1 MSLHSNSQDS
11 KDTPS
16 RESRLRDLAH
26 RKEELQLEREVVA
39 SKLEELDYK
48 IIQTEAEYGALC
60 NETAL
65 ILNLPI
71 EILCRIFEAAHN
83 ASFAEGIPNNP
94 LIEVTISHTCR
105 GWRSIALSLPLLWST
120 FRHDA
125 SELPQ
130 RIPVDRLVAYLER
143 SGSRLLDLHFA
154 FAESVLSEGSL
165 ALFNSMLESTI
176 THVAHWRRFSLFSDG
191 DVPILSFCNRLQ
203 HLEALNLE
211 YFTMCPNTDNS
222 LEGLEEPETLV
233 FDELSPSVFLGG
245 APKLFYVRLDPTCP
259 SKCLPP
265 FSNVT
270 VLRLEDDSFDL
281 GIWNFGSYSTF
292 LEILA
297 LPSLSSL
304 SIVGEMFSKPDS
316 PHSSK
321 ITMNN
326 LKHLRYGADD
336 NLIVHFLPFLLA
348 PLLETLILNNI
359 ELPLPPSP
367 FPEFMQ
373 PFSKLHSL
381 ELLHCIDTDTGFFTS
396 FAALT
401 PNIINLTIIDNPDFS
416 SICHNMVKQLNKEG
430 TTLWPNVK
438 VLTGILLNEDSLNH
452 YINFAEMFKNPELI
466 ICIGASFANDWRFMD
481 PESYE
486 LLQPIC
492 ILEQMPPGKRLV
504 SWPPGVDVPAEDDYF
519 TIEFY

>member
-1 MSLHSNSQDS
+1 MSFRSNSQDS
-11 KDTPS
+11 KDRPS
-16 RESRLRDLAH
+16 RERRLRDLAD

-39 SKLEELDYK
+39 SKLEKLDYE
-48 IIQTEAEYGALC
+48 IIQTRAEYGTLH
-60 NETAL
+60 NETAP

-71 EILCRIFEAAHN
+71 EILCRMFEAAHN

-94 LIEVTISHTCR
+94 LIEVTISHICR
-105 GWRSIALSLPLLWST
+105 GWRSIALSLPLLWSR

-125 SELPQ
+125 SELPE

-154 FAESVLSEGSL
+154 FAKSVLSEGSL

-176 THVAHWRRFSLFSDG
+176 PHVARWRRFSLFSDE
-191 DVPILSFCNRLQ
+191 DVPVLAFCDKLK
-203 HLEALNLE
+203 HLEAPNLE
-211 YFTMCPNTDNS
+211 HFTMCP
-222 LEGLEEPETLV
+222 GLEEPESLI
-233 FDELSPSVFLGG
+233 FDGLSLSVFLGG
-245 APKLFYVRLDPTCP
+245 APKLFHLRLDPTCP
-259 SKCLPP
+259 SKYLPP

-270 VLRLEDDSFDL
+270 VLRLEDESLDL
-281 GIWNFGSYSTF
+281 GVWNFGSYSTF

-304 SIVGEMFSKPDS
+304 SIVGEQFRKPDS

-326 LKHLRYGADD
+326 LKHLRYGGDSD
-336 NLIVHFLPFLLA
+336 LIDHFLPFLFA
-348 PLLETLILNNI
+348 PLLETLILSNI

-367 FPEFMQ
+367 FPKFMQ

-381 ELLHCIDTDTGFFTS
+381 ELIACVDTDIGFFTS

-401 PNIINLTIIDNPDFS
+401 PHVTNLTIVDGS
-416 SICHNMVKQLNKEG
+416 SYNIFQDMVEKLNEEG

-438 VLTGILLNEDSLNH
+438 VLTGILFHEDSLNH
-452 YINFAEMFKNPELI
+452 YISFAKMFKNPELI
-466 ICIGASFANDWRFMD
+466 ICTGASFASDWRSMD
-481 PESYE
+481 PEGYE
-486 LLQPIC
+486 LLQSIC
-492 ILEQMPPGKRLV
+492 ILEQMPAGKRLV
-504 SWPPGVDVPAEDDYF
+504 SWPPGVDVPAEDGFF
-519 TIEFY
+519 TIEY